1 MLYET
6 LEAQTTC
13 LSLEFKS
20 APCEEVGRAEIHK
33 CQVES
38 HSNVI
43 VKAPEGVQ
51 GGRLKKVAQSRV
63 QNRYETSGVISMY
76 FLQNVEVKV
85 VLCVIHRIF
94 LRQLENFT

>member
-43 VKAPEGVQ
+43 VKAPEGVR
-51 GGRLKKVAQSRV
+51 GGRLKKVV
-63 QNRYETSGVISMY
+63 YT
-76 FLQNVEVKV
+76 K
-85 VLCVIHRIF
+85 
-94 LRQLENFT
+94 